1 MRLERTSQSKQ
12 TKAFDLSYHN
22 PEKHHD
28 YLIEKFG
35 AYQTMDN
42 VEKTEKDIV
51 NCIKALKDS
60 SSNNDYLL
68 AEWAKNKLEVYQS
81 EKLTLN
87 TCLQLA
93 NISKKCS
100 SSGPSGSRKATIDV
114 KSNTN
119 IAAKKSSFVHGD
131 PFMLTHSPDR

>member
-1 MRLERTSQSKQ
+1 
-12 TKAFDLSYHN
+12 
-22 PEKHHD
+22 
-28 YLIEKFG
+28 
-35 AYQTMDN
+35 MDN
-42 VEKTEKDIV
+42 VEKTEKEIV

-60 SSNNDYLL
+60 GSNNDYLL
-68 AEWAKNKLEVYQS
+68 AERAKNKLEVYQS

-93 NISKKCS
+93 NISKKCC
-100 SSGPSGSRKATIDV
+100 SSGPGSRRAIDV

-119 IAAKKSSFVHGD
+119 IAAKNPLHYSSFVHGD